1 MGIIPRPAAHFS
13 MTTRRQRKIV
23 TGYILMSEG
32 SDKGTP
38 ILMSEDSE
46 PIELGEQY
54 E

>member
-1 MGIIPRPAAHFS
+1 MSGPWAPFS
-13 MTTRRQRKIV
+13 QVVKKEKGFT

-38 ILMSEDSE
+38 ILMSEDNE